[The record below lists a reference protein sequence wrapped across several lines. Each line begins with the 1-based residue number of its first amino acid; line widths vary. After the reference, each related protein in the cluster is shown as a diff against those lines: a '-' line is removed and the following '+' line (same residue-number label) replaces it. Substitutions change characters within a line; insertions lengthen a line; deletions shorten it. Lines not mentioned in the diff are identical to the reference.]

1 MNSDRFGGQTHLI
14 LPVVL
19 ASIAL
24 LAIGFAVSALVGTG
38 TSVASDSPSTL
49 TYEKTSTITQNGT
62 TSTVVHTLKGKVRT
76 KRIGPRVVTRNGSV
90 VTLPASTERF
100 TNVTTLPGK
109 VRVTTRTT
117 PGKVTTRTS
126 TITNTSTVLS
136 TITNTSTIF
145 STVTVPTTVTSPP
158 VTVTVTTT
166 VP

>member
-1 MNSDRFGGQTHLI
+1 M
-14 LPVVL
+14 VL

-62 TSTVVHTLKGKVRT
+62 TSTVVHTLKGKVRIKRIRAKGHDE
-76 KRIGPRVVTRNGSV
+76 KRIGGHAAGLHRAPRRRDHI
-90 VTLPASTERF
+90 AR
-100 TNVTTLPGK
+100 PGNHK
-109 VRVTTRTT
+109 DHARQG
-117 PGKVTTRTS
+117 PTRTS
-126 TITNTSTVLS
+126 TVTNTSTVLS

-166 VP
+166 P